1 MHETPES
8 ILKHPQTYSKKISPT
23 LVTIPQ
29 SLHTSPPSL
38 ASKKSTFFIDL
49 LILGI
54 SHK

>member
-1 MHETPES
+1 MHVVLES
-8 ILKHPQTYSKKISPT
+8 ILKRPQTYSKKISPT

-29 SLHTSPPSL
+29 SLHISPPSW
-38 ASKKSTFFIDL
+38 ASKKSIFFIDL